1 MAVDP
6 YSLCPCGSGKKLKF
20 CCSDLVHEIEK
31 IHQMME
37 GDQPRAALQHV
48 EQTLAKHPGRESLLD
63 LKAMLELSLDELD
76 AADATIQSLIEA
88 APNNPAAHAQQA
100 VLVASREGGR
110 AAVVPLQQAMVLVG
124 NDMPQRVL
132 EAIGTVAQALLAE
145 GNIVA
150 ARAHLWLYQGI
161 SGNED
166 TRALQLLVRLNQSAG
181 LPLPLRDHLYMC
193 EAPEGHPGEADHDRA
208 QYYASLGQWLPA
220 AQALDALCGLY
231 PDVPAYAYNRGLV
244 FGWLGDVQRFVQ
256 GMHDYASGITPEG
269 EEPIPEEA
277 IEAEAI
283 AQLLDPKLK
292 DPPVDVVRLT
302 YPITDEEEF
311 TQRFSSD
318 RRVTKIDADP
328 SELAGQEGPPP
339 RQAYVLLDKRLPESG
354 VQIERDEIPTIVGFL
369 SHYGRQTDRP
379 ERLELVI
386 DKNDDF
392 DAHTALLMEVAGD
405 TLQASDSEER
415 VGESSATE
423 QALSW
428 RWHFP
433 VDTPPARRRELLG
446 EQRREAILESWPNT
460 PRASL
465 DGKTPN
471 EVKGD
476 ASKRLV
482 LAAAITLLEQ
492 GTNNHK
498 FADTFATLREN
509 LGLAAAGPIDPTT
522 VELDRLPLGR
532 GTRLELA
539 QVSDDDLIGLYRRA
553 SIAGAMAVVA
563 HVAREVASRP
573 SLYDQI
579 SPAEAYQRMIDLED
593 DTDKAIALVVE
604 ARQAAEA
611 RGESSAVW
619 DLMELELQIVEGQ
632 PEKAN
637 ELLQHLRAEH
647 INEPGVAEQLYQ
659 LMYALGATPDSVPG
673 GGEGALPAGDEPQA
687 AGVGESTGK
696 IWTPD
701 SESGGGGQK
710 LWTPG

>member
-63 LKAMLELSLDELD
+63 LKAMLELSLDQLD
-76 AADATIQSLIEA
+76 AAAETIEALIES

-132 EAIGTVAQALLAE
+132 EAIGTVAQALLVE
-145 GNIVA
+145 GNIIA

-161 SGNED
+161 SGDED

-193 EAPEGHPGEADHDRA
+193 QAPEGHPGDADHDRA

-256 GMHDYASGITPEG
+256 GMHDFAAGISQDAEAPLQ
-269 EEPIPEEA
+269 EEA

-283 AQLLDPKLK
+283 AQLLDAKLK
-292 DPPVDVVRLT
+292 DPPIDVVRLA
-302 YPITDEEEF
+302 YPVADEDSLL
-311 TQRFSSD
+311 QRLAAD
-318 RRVTKIDADP
+318 RRVTNIDADP
-328 SELAGQEGPPP
+328 SELAGQDGPPP
-339 RQAYVLLDKRLPESG
+339 RGAYVLLDKPLPESG
-354 VQIERDEIPTIVGFL
+354 VDIQRDAIPTIVGFL

-386 DKNDDF
+386 DKNDEF
-392 DAHTALLMEVAGD
+392 DAHIALLNEVTGD
-405 TLQASDSEER
+405 ALQDAESEES
-415 VGESSATE
+415 VGESSAAE

-433 VDTPPARRRELLG
+433 VDTPPSRRRELLAD
-446 EQRREAILESWPNT
+446 QRREAILEKWPET
-460 PRASL
+460 PRTSL
-465 DGKTPN
+465 GGKTPR
-471 EVKGD
+471 EAQGD
-476 ASKRLV
+476 ATLRLA
-482 LAAAITLLEQ
+482 LAAAVTVLEQ

-498 FADTFATLREN
+498 YAETFAELRQE
-509 LGLAAAGPIDPTT
+509 LGLPVPGEIDPSE

-532 GTRLELA
+532 GTRLQMQKL
-539 QVSDDDLIGLYRRA
+539 SDDDLVSLYRRA
-553 SIAGAMAVVA
+553 AIAGAMSVVA
-563 HVAREVASRP
+563 HAAREAAGRATLHDRIPPV
-573 SLYDQI
+573 
-579 SPAEAYQRMIDLED
+579 EAYQRMIDQED
-593 DTDKAIALVVE
+593 DTDKAIALVGE
-604 ARQAAEA
+604 ARQAGEA
-611 RGESSAVW
+611 RGESSAIW

-647 INEPGVAEQLYQ
+647 IEEPGVAEQLYQ
-659 LMYALGATPDSVPG
+659 LMYALGATPDQVPLPG
-673 GGEGALPAGDEPQA
+673 GEAPAGEPQPAGA
-687 AGVGESTGK
+687 AEATGK

-701 SESGGGGQK
+701 SETGGGGQK